1 MSNLSEVKEH
11 GLYKVII
18 FQLGL
23 QQKKFKL

>member
-1 MSNLSEVKEH
+1 MSNISEVKGH

-23 QQKKFKL
+23 QQKKLKL